1 MVIESYTD
9 LIQAA
14 QQQHE
19 PQRLLFVLAKAELP
33 DDATASQKSRFAAQ
47 QGGSLDPV
55 LCVDKLPEEVA
66 EFSTLLAES
75 ERTGIDWDIAFIAS
89 MSGRAGQAPSSDEA
103 DQPLTLMVNKVKAGS
118 IADFV
123 TVNKKGELIQLFA

>member
-9 LIQAA
+9 LIKAA
-14 QQQHE
+14 QQQEE

-33 DDATASQKSRFAAQ
+33 DDATASQKSNFAAQ
-47 QGGSLDPV
+47 QGGALDPV
-55 LCVDKLPEEVA
+55 LCVDKLPEEVT
-66 EFSTLLAES
+66 EFSTLLEES
-75 ERTGIDWDIAFIAS
+75 ARTGVDWDIAFIAS

-123 TVNKKGELIQLFA
+123 TVNKQGELIQLFA

>member
-9 LIQAA
+9 LIKAA
-14 QQQHE
+14 QQQEE

-33 DDATASQKSRFAAQ
+33 DDATASQKSNFAAQ
-47 QGGSLDPV
+47 QGGALDPV
-55 LCVDKLPEEVA
+55 LCVDKLPEEVT
-66 EFSTLLAES
+66 EFSTLLEES
-75 ERTGIDWDIAFIAS
+75 ARTGVEWDIAFIAS

-123 TVNKKGELIQLFA
+123 TVNKQGELIQLFA

>member
-1 MVIESYTD
+1 MIIESYTD
-9 LIQAA
+9 FIQAA
-14 QQQHE
+14 QQQDE
-19 PQRLLFVLAKAELP
+19 PQRLLFVLTKAELP
-33 DDATASQKSRFAAQ
+33 EDATASQQSRFAAQ
-47 QGGSLDPV
+47 KGGALNPV

-75 ERTGIDWDIAFIAS
+75 EHTGIDWDIAFIAS

-103 DQPLTLMVNKVKAGS
+103 DQPLTLMVNKIKAGS

-123 TVNKKGELIQLFA
+123 TVNKQGEFIQLFA